1 VIGLIAEHYL
11 EPAVRSRVQAML
23 AGDSS
28 GLTATDIEENTY
40 PIQPSCM

>member
-1 VIGLIAEHYL
+1 
-11 EPAVRSRVQAML
+11 ML